1 MVIIGELVNFSK
13 GQNLHWNLLFRF
25 VKTQMFASF
34 IEERSF
40 ISDKN
45 AYNAFFDDC
54 IVKVDMADSHE
65 VVQLLEIDSSLAGGT
80 AVRNT

>member
-1 MVIIGELVNFSK
+1 
-13 GQNLHWNLLFRF
+13 
-25 VKTQMFASF
+25 MFASF

-54 IVKVDMADSHE
+54 IVKVDMADSHAA
-65 VVQLLEIDSSLAGGT
+65 VQLLEVDSSLSGGNT
-80 AVRNT
+80 VRNT